1 MAREEV
7 PGELDIHQLRN
18 IGIIAHGGAGKTS
31 LAEALLFNAKATDR
45 MGRVDDG
52 SSNFDYDPEEI
63 RRKITISTSFH
74 HYSWNKVE
82 VTVADTP
89 GYINFEADTRAC
101 LRVLDG
107 AVLLVNAVSGVEVQ
121 TEKMWKFASE
131 LDVPVIAFVSR
142 MDRERADFD
151 KALEEISGILKVN
164 AVPVQLP
171 IGKEAGFK
179 GVVDLFR
186 MKALAYRGDSGEFE
200 VADIPGDMKDAA
212 AKAREKLV
220 EASTESDDA
229 LLEKYLEGTDLTE
242 EEIRKGFA
250 EGVRTRKFLPVLCGS
265 AIRNIAIQP
274 LLDMINYAL
283 PDPSYRKEVK
293 GTNPRNKEAASRPI
307 AEKAPFSAQ
316 VFKTLADPYAGK
328 LSIFKI
334 FSGTLTPEMAPL
346 NSSKD
351 ASERIGQILRI
362 EGKKQK
368 PVGSASAGE
377 IVAVAKFKETVTGD
391 TLCDPKNPVVFP
403 RPSVVEPV
411 ISFAIR
417 PKTRNDED
425 KLGTSLARMI
435 EEDPTIRFRKEAQTR
450 EFILAGMGETHL
462 EVAVEKLKRQYG
474 VEVELRTPK
483 IPYLETIKGKAEAQ
497 GKHKKQTGGRG
508 QYGDCWIRIEPQ
520 PRGKGFEYVDAIVGG
535 SIPRQY
541 IPAVEKGVVDRL
553 SKGVIAGYPVVDV
566 KVTVFDGSFH
576 TVDSSEM
583 AFKIAGSMAFK
594 KAALDAKPI
603 LLEPIVEMEVVVP
616 EENVGDIIGDLNGR
630 RGRVLGVEAHGKS
643 QVVKVQVPLAEVL
656 RYSSDLRSITSGRGQ
671 FTMAVS
677 HYEEIPAVIADK
689 VIAEAK
695 KELGKEEEEE

>member
-1 MAREEV
+1 M
-7 PGELDIHQLRN
+7 DIHQLRN

-31 LAEALLFNAKATDR
+31 LAEAILFNAKATDR

-63 RRKITISTSFH
+63 RRKITIGTSFH

-82 VTVADTP
+82 VTLADTP

-101 LRVLDG
+101 MRVLDG

-121 TEKMWKFASE
+121 TEKMWKFAVDS
-131 LDVPVIAFVSR
+131 DVPVVAFISK
-142 MDRERADFD
+142 MDRERADFE
-151 KALEEISGILKVN
+151 KAVEEIADILRVN

-171 IGKEAGFK
+171 LGREAGFK

-186 MKALAYRGDSGEFE
+186 MKALVYKGDTGEFNLT
-200 VADIPGDMKDAA
+200 DIPADVVDAA
-212 AKAREKLV
+212 KKARERLV
-220 EASTESDDA
+220 EASAESDDA
-229 LLEKYLEGTDLTE
+229 LIEKYLEGAELSE
-242 EEIRKGFA
+242 EEIRKGFTA
-250 EGVRTRKFLPVLCGS
+250 GVLAKKFLPVLCGS

-293 GTNPRNKEAASRPI
+293 GIHPKSKAVEVRPI
-307 AEKAPFSAQ
+307 SEKAPFSAQ

-334 FSGTLTPEMAPL
+334 FSGTLTPDMSPL

-351 ASERIGQILRI
+351 ATERIGQILRI

-368 PVGSASAGE
+368 PTGSASAGE
-377 IVAVAKFKETVTGD
+377 IVAVAKFKETSTGD
-391 TLCDPKNPVVFP
+391 TLCDPKHPTVFP
-403 RPSVVEPV
+403 RPPAVEPV

-435 EEDPTIRFRKEAQTR
+435 EEDPTVRFRKESQTR

-462 EVAVEKLKRQYG
+462 EVVVEKLKRQYG

-508 QYGDCWIRIEPQ
+508 QYGDCWIRIEPL
-520 PRGKGFEYVDAIVGG
+520 PRGKGFEYVDGIVGG

-541 IPAVEKGVVDRL
+541 IPAVEKGVVERL

-566 KVTVFDGSFH
+566 RVTVFDGSFH

-583 AFKIAGSMAFK
+583 AFKIAGSLAFK
-594 KAALDAKPI
+594 KAALEAKPV
-603 LLEPIVEMEVVVP
+603 LLEPIVELEVVVP
-616 EENVGDIIGDLNGR
+616 EESVGDIIGDLNGR
-630 RGRVLGVEAHGKS
+630 RGRVLGVDAHGKN

-677 HYEEIPAVIADK
+677 HYEEIPAAIAEK
-689 VIAEAK
+689 VIAESK
-695 KELGKEEEEE
+695 KELGEEEEE

>member
-1 MAREEV
+1 V
-7 PGELDIHQLRN
+7 DIRQLRN
-18 IGIIAHGGAGKTS
+18 VGIIAHGGAGKTS

-52 SSNFDYDPEEI
+52 SSYFDYDPEEI
-63 RRKITISTSFH
+63 RRKITIGTSFH
-74 HYSWNKVE
+74 HYAWNKVE
-82 VTVADTP
+82 VTLADTP

-101 LRVLDG
+101 MRVLDG

-121 TEKMWKFASE
+121 TEKMWKFAVDS
-131 LDVPVIAFVSR
+131 DVPVVAFISK
-142 MDRERADFD
+142 MDRERADFE
-151 KALEEISGILKVN
+151 KAVEEIADILRVS

-171 IGKEAGFK
+171 IGREAGFK

-186 MKALAYRGDSGEFE
+186 MKAIVYRGDTGEFD
-200 VADIPGDMKDAA
+200 VTDIPADIAGEAK
-212 AKAREKLV
+212 KAREKLV
-220 EASTESDDA
+220 EASAESDDA
-229 LLEKYLEGTDLTE
+229 LIEKYLEGAELSE
-242 EEIRKGFA
+242 EEIRKGFTA
-250 EGVRTRKFLPVLCGS
+250 GMLAKKFLPVLCGS
-265 AIRNIAIQP
+265 ALRNIAIQP

-283 PDPSYRKEVK
+283 PDPSYRREVMGIHPK
-293 GTNPRNKEAASRPI
+293 TKAAETRAIS
-307 AEKAPFSAQ
+307 EKAPFSAQ

-334 FSGTLTPEMAPL
+334 FSGTLTPDMAPL
-346 NSSKD
+346 NASKE
-351 ASERIGQILRI
+351 ATERIGQILKL

-368 PVGSASAGE
+368 ATGSASAGE
-377 IVAVAKFKETVTGD
+377 IVAVAKFKETSTGD
-391 TLCDPKNPVVFP
+391 TLCDPKNPIVFP
-403 RPSVVEPV
+403 RPPAVEPV

-435 EEDPTIRFRKEAQTR
+435 EEDPTIRFRKESQTR

-462 EVAVEKLKRQYG
+462 EVVVEKLKRQYG

-508 QYGDCWIRIEPQ
+508 QYGDCWIRIEPL

-541 IPAVEKGVVDRL
+541 IPAVEKGVLERL
-553 SKGVIAGYPVVDV
+553 GKGVIAGYPVVDV
-566 KVTVFDGSFH
+566 RVTVFDGSFH

-594 KAALDAKPI
+594 KAALEARPI
-603 LLEPIVEMEVVVP
+603 LLEPIAELEVVVP
-616 EENVGDIIGDLNGR
+616 EESVGDIIGDLNGR
-630 RGRVLGVEAHGKS
+630 RGRVLGVDAHGKN
-643 QVVKVQVPLAEVL
+643 QIVKVQVPLAEVL

-677 HYEEIPAVIADK
+677 HYEEIPAAIAEK
-689 VIAEAK
+689 VIAESK
-695 KELGKEEEEE
+695 KELGEEEEE

>member
-1 MAREEV
+1 M
-7 PGELDIHQLRN
+7 DIHQLRN

-31 LAEALLFNAKATDR
+31 LAEAILFNAKATDR

-63 RRKITISTSFH
+63 RRKITIGTSFH

-82 VTVADTP
+82 VTLADTP

-101 LRVLDG
+101 MRVLDG

-121 TEKMWKFASE
+121 TEKMWKFAVDS
-131 LDVPVIAFVSR
+131 DVPVVAFISK
-142 MDRERADFD
+142 MDRERAAFE
-151 KALEEISGILKVN
+151 KAVEEIADILRVN

-171 IGKEAGFK
+171 LGREAGFK

-186 MKALAYRGDSGEFE
+186 MKALVYKGDTGEFNLT
-200 VADIPGDMKDAA
+200 DIPADVVDAA
-212 AKAREKLV
+212 KKARERLV
-220 EASTESDDA
+220 EASAESDDA
-229 LLEKYLEGTDLTE
+229 LIEKYLEGAELSE
-242 EEIRKGFA
+242 EEIRKGFTA
-250 EGVRTRKFLPVLCGS
+250 GVLAKKFLPVLCGS

-293 GTNPRNKEAASRPI
+293 GIHPKSKAVEVRPI
-307 AEKAPFSAQ
+307 SEKAPFSAQ

-334 FSGTLTPEMAPL
+334 FSGTLTPDMSPL

-351 ASERIGQILRI
+351 ATERIGQILRI

-368 PVGSASAGE
+368 PTGSASAGE
-377 IVAVAKFKETVTGD
+377 IVAVAKFKETSTGD
-391 TLCDPKNPVVFP
+391 TLCDPKHPTVFP
-403 RPSVVEPV
+403 RPPAVEPV

-435 EEDPTIRFRKEAQTR
+435 EEDPTVRFRKESQTR

-462 EVAVEKLKRQYG
+462 EVVVEKLKRQYG

-508 QYGDCWIRIEPQ
+508 QYGDCWIRIEPL
-520 PRGKGFEYVDAIVGG
+520 PRGKGFEYVDGIVGG

-541 IPAVEKGVVDRL
+541 IPAVEKGVVERL

-566 KVTVFDGSFH
+566 RVTVFDGSFH

-583 AFKIAGSMAFK
+583 AFKIAGSLAFK
-594 KAALDAKPI
+594 KAALEAKPV
-603 LLEPIVEMEVVVP
+603 LLEPIVELEVVVP
-616 EENVGDIIGDLNGR
+616 EESVGDIIGDLNGR
-630 RGRVLGVEAHGKS
+630 RGRVLGVDAHGKN

-677 HYEEIPAVIADK
+677 HYEEIPAAIAEK
-689 VIAEAK
+689 VIAESK
-695 KELGKEEEEE
+695 KELGEEEEE

>member
-1 MAREEV
+1 M
-7 PGELDIHQLRN
+7 DIHQLRN
-18 IGIIAHGGAGKTS
+18 IGIIAHGGAGKTT

-74 HYSWNKVE
+74 HYAWNKVE

-121 TEKMWKFASE
+121 TEKMWNFASD
-131 LDVPVIAFVSR
+131 LDVPVLAFISK

-151 KALEEISGILKVN
+151 KALEEIADILKVS

-171 IGKEAGFK
+171 IGREAEFRGI
-179 GVVDLFR
+179 VDLFR
-186 MKALAYRGDSGEFE
+186 MKALEYRADSGEYKE
-200 VADIPGDMKDAA
+200 TAIPADLAEAA

-220 EASTESDDA
+220 EASAESDDA
-229 LLEKYLEGTDLTE
+229 LLEKYLEGAELSE

-265 AIRNIAIQP
+265 ATRNIAVQP
-274 LLDMINYAL
+274 LMDMINYAL
-283 PDPSYRKEVK
+283 PDPSYRKEVQ
-293 GTNPRNKEAASRPI
+293 GTNPKTKAEAARPI
-307 AEKAPFSAQ
+307 SEKVPFSAQ

-334 FSGTLTPEMAPL
+334 FSGTLTPEMSPL

-351 ASERIGQILRI
+351 ATERIGQILRL

-377 IVAVAKFKETVTGD
+377 IVAVAKFKETSTGD
-391 TLCDPKNPVVFP
+391 TLCDPKNPIVFP
-403 RPSVVEPV
+403 RPYVVEPV

-450 EFILAGMGETHL
+450 EFIMAGMGETHL
-462 EVAVEKLKRQYG
+462 EVVVEKLKRQYG
-474 VEVELRTPK
+474 VEVEMRTPK

-541 IPAVEKGVVDRL
+541 IPAVEKGVVERL

-566 KVTVFDGSFH
+566 RVTVFDGSFH

-643 QVVKVQVPLAEVL
+643 QFVKVQVPLAEVL

-671 FTMAVS
+671 FTMTVS
-677 HYEEIPAVIADK
+677 HYEEIPAAIAEK
-689 VIAEAK
+689 VVAEAK
-695 KELGKEEEEE
+695 KEMGKEEEEE

>member
-1 MAREEV
+1 V
-7 PGELDIHQLRN
+7 DIHQLRN
-18 IGIIAHGGAGKTS
+18 VGIIAHGGAGKTS
-31 LAEALLFNAKATDR
+31 LAEALLYNAKATDR

-74 HYSWNKVE
+74 HYAWNKVE
-82 VTVADTP
+82 VTLADTP

-101 LRVLDG
+101 MRVLDG

-121 TEKMWKFASE
+121 TEKMWKFAVES
-131 LDVPVIAFVSR
+131 DVPVVAFISK
-142 MDRERADFD
+142 MDRERADFG
-151 KALEEISGILKVN
+151 KAVEEIADILRVN

-171 IGKEAGFK
+171 LGREAGFK

-186 MKALAYRGDSGEFE
+186 MKALVYKGDSGEFDLTDIPAD
-200 VADIPGDMKDAA
+200 VADAA
-212 AKAREKLV
+212 KKARERLV
-220 EASTESDDA
+220 EASAESDDA
-229 LLEKYLEGTDLTE
+229 LIEKYLEGAELSE

-250 EGVRTRKFLPVLCGS
+250 AGVLTKKFLPVLCGS
-265 AIRNIAIQP
+265 ALRNIAIQP

-293 GTNPRNKEAASRPI
+293 GIHPKSKAAVTRAIS
-307 AEKAPFSAQ
+307 EKAPFSAQ

-334 FSGTLTPEMAPL
+334 FSGTLTPDMSPL

-351 ASERIGQILRI
+351 ASERIGQILKL

-368 PVGSASAGE
+368 PTGSASAGE
-377 IVAVAKFKETVTGD
+377 IVAVAKFKETSTGD
-391 TLCDPKNPVVFP
+391 TLCDPKNPIVFP
-403 RPSVVEPV
+403 RPPAVEPV

-435 EEDPTIRFRKEAQTR
+435 EEDPTVRFRKESQTR

-462 EVAVEKLKRQYG
+462 EVVVEKLKRQYG

-508 QYGDCWIRIEPQ
+508 QYGDCWIRIEPL

-541 IPAVEKGVVDRL
+541 IPAVEKGVVERL

-566 KVTVFDGSFH
+566 RVTVFDGSFH

-583 AFKIAGSMAFK
+583 AFKIAGSLAFK
-594 KAALDAKPI
+594 KAALEAKPI
-603 LLEPIVEMEVVVP
+603 LLEPIAEMEVVVP
-616 EENVGDIIGDLNGR
+616 EESVGDIIGDLNGR
-630 RGRVLGVEAHGKS
+630 RGRVLGVDAHGKN

-677 HYEEIPAVIADK
+677 HYEEIPAAIAEK
-689 VIAEAK
+689 VIAESK
-695 KELGKEEEEE
+695 KELGEEEEE